1 MRKKKNLLSGQ
12 AALEVAVLLIPFLL
26 CIGLVYDGS
35 RLFLAYSEAN
45 AAASDIARLA
55 ASQASNGSSIKS
67 GSSPESDTFDVNAYA
82 ANMGLPA
89 DARVEV
95 KLDTGGIDSL
105 DGLSYRIEVD
115 SGDGAADG
123 ENSDEDET
131 TTDKA
136 TAVDV
141 YAKTA
146 SVTCRVG
153 IPVDLL
159 FPLWGVFIP
168 GISEDLSASSF
179 LVTAEAVAYTTAS
192 RTGEA
197 VS

>member
-55 ASQASNGSSIKS
+55 ASQASNGSLT
-67 GSSPESDTFDVNAYA
+67 ESDTFDVNAYA

-89 DARVEV
+89 DARVEM
-95 KLDTGGIDSL
+95 KQDIGGIDSL

-115 SGDGAADG
+115 SGGGAADG
-123 ENSDEDET
+123 ESVDEDET
-131 TTDKA
+131 ATDKA

-179 LVTAEAVAYTTAS
+179 VVTAEAVAYTTAS